1 MIAPAEKLEVLQLL
15 LNTNNEEALKKVKA
29 VLKKYASSDE
39 TAYLLSNDA
48 NRQHLLDS
56 INELEKGNAKAIKTS
71 DLWK

>member
-15 LNTNNEEALKKVKA
+15 LNTNNEEALKKAKA

-48 NRQHLLDS
+48 NRRHLLDS